1 MWKKSSICKSLLH
14 SLTIAVAAFFSFS
27 THASVILHG
36 TRVVFP
42 GDQAE
47 VTLKI
52 TNTGARP
59 ALVQAWLDNGD
70 PPDAPGATDVPF
82 VVAPSLTRMEAG
94 GGQTLRILHS
104 GQALPADRES
114 LFWINVLD
122 IPPKTEVPEARE
134 ETSGA
139 LALALNTRIKLMYRP
154 KGLPGQARDAPAQL
168 QWSIGSGEGGNVVLR
183 ARNASAYV
191 ANLGHVSLEANGKRF
206 DAGVGPVL
214 PGETGSFALVPS
226 TKEPLPGKWP
236 PGTKV
241 VYTSLD
247 DWGNTNSHEAA
258 LAQ

>member
-1 MWKKSSICKSLLH
+1 MWKKSSICRYLLH
-14 SLTIAVAAFFSFS
+14 FLTIAATVFFSFS
-27 THASVILHG
+27 THASVILYG
-36 TRVVFP
+36 TRVIFP
-42 GDQAE
+42 ADQAE

-52 TNTGARP
+52 SNTGAGP

-82 VVAPSLTRMEAG
+82 VVAPSLTRLEPG
-94 GGQTLRILHS
+94 GQQTLRILHS

-122 IPPKTEVPEARE
+122 IPPKTEALE
-134 ETSGA
+134 ESSGT
-139 LALALNTRIKLMYRP
+139 LALAFNTRIKLMYRP
-154 KGLPGQARDAPAQL
+154 KGLPGQARDAPEQL
-168 QWSIGSGEGGNVVLR
+168 QWSMDTGESGNVVLR

-191 ANLGHVSLEANGKRF
+191 ANLGHVSLEADGKSF
-206 DAGVGPVL
+206 EASVGYVL
-214 PGETGSFALVPS
+214 PGETGSFALKPA
-226 TKEPLPGKWP
+226 KNEPLPGKWP

-247 DWGNTNSHEAA
+247 DWGSTKGHEAE